1 MIKSILSVYGLRY
14 PATIVYM
21 LQSVEYQVEPY
32 LKWYWRTADFGKVA
46 KRRKLERTRA
56 AKMLLLAVTAGM
68 LIEVMLGAFLL
79 VLGLTGP
86 GKILYCQTILRF
98 TYPAL

>member
-46 KRRKLERTRA
+46 KRRKLESTRA

-68 LIEVMLGAFLL
+68 LIEVMLGTLL
-79 VLGLTGP
+79 SNHSSVY
-86 GKILYCQTILRF
+86 ISS
-98 TYPAL
+98 ALNLHLLSTKG